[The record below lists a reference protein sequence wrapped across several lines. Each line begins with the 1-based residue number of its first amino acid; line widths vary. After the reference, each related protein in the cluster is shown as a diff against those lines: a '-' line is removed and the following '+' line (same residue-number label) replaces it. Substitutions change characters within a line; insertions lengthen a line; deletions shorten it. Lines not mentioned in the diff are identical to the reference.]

1 MAKSRRSA
9 CSMGSRGAAV
19 ADVETCLEGIR
30 RKALDMCVL
39 LALRT
44 ECCAKVKNVGALK
57 IGAVGTKLNISS
69 LFYVVTWIPGYNA

>member
-19 ADVETCLEGIR
+19 AEVETCLEGIR

-44 ECCAKVKNVGALK
+44 ECCAEIRRKALD
-57 IGAVGTKLNISS
+57 ICVACRTKPSVAQRLKMW
-69 LFYVVTWIPGYNA
+69 VR